1 MVPKFEKRVRAYA
14 VELSA
19 LAIVVIVASLGI
31 SNPYIKWILII
42 STYFLVAIFP
52 LFISKGQTFGKRTQQ
67 IKVVNLDGSEASNFK
82 LILREVFKMLLSL
95 ITFGIY
101 SIIAFFLL
109 TEKEVS
115 RTIHDYIFKTKVI
128 ELNSKP
134 QIKTD
139 DFLGKTESMKKRG
152 F

>member
-1 MVPKFEKRVRAYA
+1 MVPRFEKRVRAYA

-31 SNPYIKWILII
+31 SNQYIKLAVIVL
-42 STYFLVAIFP
+42 TYFLVSIMP
-52 LFISKGQTFGKRTQQ
+52 LFLSKGQTFGKRTQQ
-67 IKVVNLDGSEASNFK
+67 IKVVNLDGSEASNLK
-82 LILREVFKMLLSL
+82 LILRELFKMILSL

-101 SIIAFFLL
+101 SIIAFFTL

-115 RTIHDYIFKTKVI
+115 RTIHDYLFKTKVI

-139 DFLGKTESMKKRG
+139 DFFGKTESMKKRG